1 MADRASMI
9 EAAKTVVV
17 KIGTAVLT
25 QPDGRLD
32 LNRIHHLAEQFV
44 AIRASGRR
52 LAVVSSGAVGA
63 GMGRLGLTERPT
75 DLAQLQA
82 AAATGQ
88 AWLIR
93 MYEDGL
99 REFGL
104 HVGQLLL
111 TANDF
116 RTRGR
121 YLNARN
127 TLRTLFGY
135 GVIPI
140 INENDSVSIDE
151 IRCGDND
158 HLATMVA
165 SMLPDSMLVI
175 LTSADGLYD
184 ADQNVIPMVDG
195 WSDDLLDFAGGAS
208 SRLGTGGMRS
218 KLEAVRIAMSGG
230 VNVVIAS
237 GTRKNVLEE
246 VLAAADSGTW
256 FKSRCTALPAW
267 KRWIGHTIK
276 PVGQLQV
283 DDGAAAAVVRQ
294 GRSLLAVGVR
304 EVTGDFGRGESVSL
318 LHADG
323 SEIARGLTN
332 YSARDI
338 RRIAGQ
344 RTDRLPEL
352 LGADYEFAEV
362 IHRDNLVL
370 L

>member
-1 MADRASMI
+1 MTDRASMI

-25 QPDGRLD
+25 QPNGRLD
-32 LNRIHHLAEQFV
+32 LNRVHHLAEQFA
-44 AIRASGRR
+44 AIHASGQK

-63 GMGRLGLTERPT
+63 GMGRLGLAQRPA

-82 AAATGQ
+82 AAAVGQ
-88 AWLIR
+88 TWLIR

-104 HVGQLLL
+104 HAGQLLL

-127 TLRTLFGY
+127 TLRTLFEY
-135 GVIPI
+135 GVIPV

-158 HLATMVA
+158 HLAAMVA
-165 SMLPDSMLVI
+165 SMLPDSLLII

-184 ADQNVIPMVDG
+184 ADGKVVPIVDG
-195 WSDDLLDFAGGAS
+195 WNDDLLGLAS
-208 SRLGTGGMRS
+208 SDSSALGTGGMRS
-218 KLEAVRIAMSGG
+218 KLQAVRTAMSGG
-230 VNVVIAS
+230 VNVVIAPGS
-237 GTRKNVLEE
+237 RTNVLGE
-246 VLAAADSGTW
+246 VLSADDTGSW
-256 FKSRCTALPAW
+256 FKSKSTAMPAW

-276 PVGQLQV
+276 PTGQLRL
-283 DDGAAAAVVRQ
+283 DEGAVSAVVEQ
-294 GRSLLAVGVR
+294 GRSLLAVGISEVR
-304 EVTGDFGRGESVSL
+304 GEFGRGESVSL
-318 LHADG
+318 LDATG
-323 SEIARGLTN
+323 LEIARGLSN
-332 YSARDI
+332 YSAKDI
-338 RRIAGQ
+338 QNIAGH
-344 RTDRLPEL
+344 RTDQLAEL
-352 LGADYEFAEV
+352 LGADFEFAEV
-362 IHRDNLVL
+362 VHRDNLVL